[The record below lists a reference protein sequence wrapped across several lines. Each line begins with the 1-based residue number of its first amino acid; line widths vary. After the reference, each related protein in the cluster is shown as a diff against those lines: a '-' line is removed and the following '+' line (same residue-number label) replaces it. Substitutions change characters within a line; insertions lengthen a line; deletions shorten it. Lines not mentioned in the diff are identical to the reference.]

1 MNNKKTKQ
9 IELPVYK
16 ESYELLLLSFKLI
29 KDLTKE
35 YKYTLG
41 EKIKNEI
48 TDLLMNVYR
57 ANKMKVKGLKLKQV
71 NQAIEKIEVI
81 MLLFKLLFDLKQINE
96 NKHVSISCKIENVRR
111 QLIGW
116 EKFLKK

>member
-1 MNNKKTKQ
+1 MNKKKGKQ

-29 KDLTKE
+29 KDLTRE

-48 TDLLMNVYR
+48 TDLLMDV
-57 ANKMKVKGLKLKQV
+57 
-71 NQAIEKIEVI
+71 
-81 MLLFKLLFDLKQINE
+81 
-96 NKHVSISCKIENVRR
+96 
-111 QLIGW
+111 
-116 EKFLKK
+116 

>member
-1 MNNKKTKQ
+1 MNKKKGKQ
-9 IELPVYK
+9 IELPIYK

-29 KDLTKE
+29 KDLTRE

-48 TDLLMNVYR
+48 TDLLMDVYR
-57 ANKMKVKGLKLKQV
+57 ANKVKVKGLKLKYV
-71 NQAIEKIEVI
+71 SLAIEKIEVI
-81 MLLFKLLFDLKQINE
+81 RLLFRLLFDLKQISE
-96 NKHVSISCKIENVRR
+96 NHHVSVSCKIENVRR

-116 EKFLKK
+116 EIFLKK